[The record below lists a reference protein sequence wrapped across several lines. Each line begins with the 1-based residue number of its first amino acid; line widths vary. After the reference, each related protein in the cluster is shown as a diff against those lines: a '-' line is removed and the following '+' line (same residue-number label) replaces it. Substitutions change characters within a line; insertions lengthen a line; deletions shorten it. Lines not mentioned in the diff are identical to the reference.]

1 MNEAIN
7 RMLENYET
15 DTPDRAINA
24 LRDILQEVALLGLS
38 RIGFFQEA
46 AFYGGTA
53 LRILYGLDRYS
64 EDMDFSLLKPYPGF
78 NFEKYGESLK
88 REIESFGFS
97 VSFEPRNRNKDNPIA
112 SAFLKSNTYS
122 ELISIQAP
130 ENVVKIVPKGQ
141 ILKIK
146 IEVDTDPPPCFE
158 TEMKFHLSPIPFS
171 VRTYS
176 LPDLFAGKIHAVLC
190 RRWKRRTKGRDWY
203 DLIWYVS
210 RGTKVNLV
218 HLEKRMKQTGDLEDN
233 QSLTRECLMDLLEK
247 AVDSLDVKA
256 ATRDVMPFL
265 KDVRAVEVWSNDFFR
280 DVVSR
285 VQVL

>member
-1 MNEAIN
+1 MNEAIS
-7 RMLENYET
+7 RMLGNYET

-78 NFEKYGESLK
+78 NFKKYGESLK

>member
-1 MNEAIN
+1 MNEAIS
-7 RMLENYET
+7 RMLGNYET

-78 NFEKYGESLK
+78 NFKKYGESLK

-112 SAFLKSNTYS
+112 SAFLKSNTFS

-210 RGTKVNLV
+210 RGTMVNLV

-233 QSLTRECLMDLLEK
+233 QTLTRECLMDLLEK

>member
-210 RGTKVNLV
+210 RGTMVNLV

-233 QSLTRECLMDLLEK
+233 QTLTRECLMDLLEK

>member
-210 RGTKVNLV
+210 RGTMVNLV

-233 QSLTRECLMDLLEK
+233 QTLTRECLMDLLEK

-280 DVVSR
+280 DVVAR

>member
-1 MNEAIN
+1 MNEAIS
-7 RMLENYET
+7 RMLGNYET

-78 NFEKYGESLK
+78 NFKKYGESLK

-146 IEVDTDPPPCFE
+146 LEVDTDPPPCFE

-233 QSLTRECLMDLLEK
+233 QTLTRECLMDLLEK

>member
-112 SAFLKSNTYS
+112 SAFLKSNTFS

-210 RGTKVNLV
+210 RGTMVNLV

-233 QSLTRECLMDLLEK
+233 QTLTRECLMDLLEK

-280 DVVSR
+280 DVVAR

>member
-1 MNEAIN
+1 MNEAIS
-7 RMLENYET
+7 RMLGNYET

-78 NFEKYGESLK
+78 NFKKYGESLK

-112 SAFLKSNTYS
+112 SAFLKSNTFS

-146 IEVDTDPPPCFE
+146 LEVDTDPPPCFE

-210 RGTKVNLV
+210 RGTMVNLV

-233 QSLTRECLMDLLEK
+233 QTLTRECLMDLLEK

-280 DVVSR
+280 DVVAR